1 VDVAVAGRTGKVVAV
16 LTIVTR
22 YPRDQRQISV
32 NTMGEVV
39 VGNPGVEP
47 GSSCS
52 QGKRVTVSLVPG
64 GSGRNRT
71 GSSTLA
77 RRDRYLSCHP
87 RGRRA
92 LMTSETGRARR
103 HEPHSSWVCPNQ
115 VKPSGKGQ
123 RNEV

>member
-1 VDVAVAGRTGKVVAV
+1 MMA
-16 LTIVTR
+16 R
-22 YPRDQRQISV
+22 YPSDQEQTSV
-32 NTMGEVV
+32 NHGSGDGPHGRLSWRPV

-92 LMTSETGRARR
+92 LMTRETGRARR
-103 HEPHSSWVCPNQ
+103 HEPHSLGVCPR
-115 VKPSGKGQ
+115 PGETL
-123 RNEV
+123 R